1 MQEASEENPGI
12 MLALAGIDDE
22 RARIACERAEGD
34 VWLANSNAPGECVI
48 AGREADAYR
57 AADVAR
63 ELGASAVTEVAV
75 GGAFHTPLMAPAQPR
90 LRKALEITTFFP
102 SPVPVVSNVDA
113 MAHAGAAEWPGLLSA
128 QLRSPVRWRQS
139 VVSLAEITRTGEG
152 DGDNLFFE
160 LGPGGP
166 LLAFVTA
173 TVPEVAT
180 VTIRVPDDLDTLVA
194 TLTGEAALQGVA
206 EGHQGER
213 LYVSERLVISPC
225 AGIFEPPTPA
235 DASNPAAV
243 ETAALGPPVRT
254 VGSLVEIGDLLGLV
268 SGTEVRSPF
277 AGELMGLL
285 AHPGERV
292 QTGQPI
298 AWLRANQ
305 VP

>member
-1 MQEASEENPGI
+1 
-12 MLALAGIDDE
+12 
-22 RARIACERAEGD
+22 
-34 VWLANSNAPGECVI
+34 
-48 AGREADAYR
+48 
-57 AADVAR
+57 
-63 ELGASAVTEVAV
+63 
-75 GGAFHTPLMAPAQPR
+75 
-90 LRKALEITTFFP
+90 
-102 SPVPVVSNVDA
+102 
-113 MAHAGAAEWPGLLSA
+113 
-128 QLRSPVRWRQS
+128 VRWRQS

-166 LLAFVTA
+166 LLAFVAA

-225 AGIFEPPTPA
+225 AGIFEPPMPA

-254 VGSLVEIGDLLGLV
+254 VGSLVEIGDLLGFV